1 MYQAMLGHLP
11 FSSAACGEV
20 QPPYTAGTGK
30 GGGSVCKAC
39 AAISPP
45 PQLKCQHRMLPSV
58 LSLPLPNV
66 PDSLSELLSS
76 LGARACGIMPPVF
89 THGPIMSDARDALT
103 GEARSFLLGLL
114 QPDPRCRLGRQT
126 PISQRARPRPQLQSQ
141 PWLAR
146 DVRGHAFLSRLSWQ
160 VVESKQCAPPFD
172 RTVQARPR
180 CSRCER
186 RARHMQRQRRMQ
198 QSTQPQQQQQ
208 HDYQPHQKQQHQRQ
222 GEEEEREEE
231 REGGIIQEA

>member
-1 MYQAMLGHLP
+1 M
-11 FSSAACGEV
+11 
-20 QPPYTAGTGK
+20 
-30 GGGSVCKAC
+30 CKAC

-141 PWLAR
+141 SWLAR

-186 RARHMQRQRRMQ
+186 RARHMQRDPRREALAVLTVCSVQLDEMAEETRGMQ
-198 QSTQPQQQQQ
+198 L
-208 HDYQPHQKQQHQRQ
+208 Q
-222 GEEEEREEE
+222 GLLAGARAFTRER
-231 REGGIIQEA
+231 RAGKR